1 MRKIFLSFLAVASLA
16 TANAQNP
23 RTAFNNATVSLDI
36 YTTDRTKVDA
46 LASAM
51 EDIDFAVSS
60 DQTSGEAKYWRYRGQ
75 IYNLVAFDAKL
86 KMENK
91 DAGLKA
97 LESFTKAWDLEVEKL
112 NTKGK
117 PITKIPAKVDFKEGF
132 EAACRAL
139 YNSGADAYN
148 AQDYQLAY
156 DCFTGILTIR
166 PKTSEGL
173 AKKPVNLTTVTKID
187 MEQDGARLGGMAAI
201 QLGMPEKGE
210 KLLMPL
216 LEEKKMSEELIPTTY
231 SMIATAYQKA
241 GNVKKASEILAKAR
255 KEYPANQSLLI
266 AEINIALAE
275 GKLAELEGKLKQAVE
290 GDKENVELHFV
301 LGNVYDGLF
310 REKVEAGDKKLAKD
324 FFEKAVV
331 WYGKGLEIDAK
342 HFNSAYSLGAIYVNY
357 SNTFAKEMNDIIDMK
372 DPKLKELEKV
382 YMELLDKGLV
392 HLLTA
397 EEINGDDLGTAI
409 ALKEVYGRKDDE
421 GNYMKYKAKVEA
433 LQKK

>member
-1 MRKIFLSFLAVASLA
+1 MRKIFLSFLTVATLA

-23 RTAFNNATVSLDI
+23 KTAFNNATVSLDI
-36 YTTDRTKVDA
+36 YMNDRTKSEELQSAKDGIDIA
-46 LASAM
+46 AAS
-51 EDIDFAVSS
+51 DV
-60 DQTSGEAKYWRYRGQ
+60 TNTEARVWRFRGQ
-75 IYNLVAFDAKL
+75 IYNLIAFDAKL
-86 KMENK
+86 KTENK

-97 LESFTKAWDLEVEKL
+97 LEAFSKAWDLEVEKL
-112 NTKGK
+112 NKKGK
-117 PITKIPAKVDFKEGF
+117 PVSKIPAKVDFQQGF
-132 EAACRAL
+132 GAACSAL
-139 YNSGADAYN
+139 YNCGADAYN
-148 AQDYQLAY
+148 AQDYKLAY
-156 DCFTGILTIR
+156 ECFSGILTIR

-173 AKKPVNLTTVTKID
+173 AKKPVNFLTPAQVD
-187 MEQDGARLGGMAAI
+187 MEKDGKRLAGMAAI
-201 QLGMPEKGE
+201 QLGEAETAE

-216 LEEKKMSEELIPTTY
+216 LENKELSDEVIPATY
-231 SMIATAYQKA
+231 SMIATAYQKG

-255 KEYPANQSLLI
+255 KSYPTNQSLLI

-310 REKVEAGDKKLAKD
+310 REKLEAGNKDLAKD
-324 FFEKAVV
+324 FFDKAVL
-331 WYGKGLEIDAK
+331 WYSKGLEIDAK

-357 SNTFAKEMNDIIDMK
+357 SNTFAKEMNEILDMK
-372 DPKLKELEKV
+372 DPRLKELEGI
-382 YMELLDKGLV
+382 YMGLLDKGLV

-397 EEINGDDLGTAI
+397 EEIKGDDLGTAI

-421 GNYMKYKAKVEA
+421 GNYMKYKAKVET